1 MGNIGGKRN
10 YGYGKQIAWAGQ
22 QALLDRYGSG
32 HYATRAAHAERW
44 HRFTA
49 FAKQQGINDARKI
62 DRNFIKAYA
71 EYLKNEVN
79 NQRMKVAYAQN
90 LLSTVN
96 TILETLRKDTVMRIS
111 PSQYVGKRSNIR
123 TTPPEMNRNVLTQV
137 TDSLRTEQ
145 QHRVAIIAELARH
158 FGLRFREASLLN
170 ATEALKQARQ
180 FGRINITEG
189 TKGGRGREVDRW
201 VPVSERSLQTLTTAA
216 ALQQSNRNLL
226 PEDRNYQ
233 QWRDLAYNAWRKAAT
248 STTLKGFHDLRAAYA
263 CERYKQLTGHPPPVM
278 TGNRSEA
285 PKSVDQQARIILAQE
300 LGHGRTDVMAAY
312 IGGGK

>member
-1 MGNIGGKRN
+1 MGMIGGKRN
-10 YGYGKQIAWAGQ
+10 YGYGKQLAWAGQ

-44 HRFTA
+44 NRFTA

-71 EYLKNEVN
+71 EYLKNEVE

-96 TILETLRKDTVMRIS
+96 TILEALRKDTVMRIS
-111 PSQYVGKRSNIR
+111 PSQYVGKRSSVR
-123 TTPPEMNRNVLTQV
+123 TTPPEMNRNVLAQV
-137 TDSLRTEQ
+137 TDRLRTEQ
-145 QHRVAIIAELARH
+145 QHRVAIVAELARN

-180 FGRINITEG
+180 SGRINITEG

-201 VPVSERSLQTLTTAA
+201 VPITEQSLQTLTTAA

-248 STTLKGFHDLRAAYA
+248 STGLKGFHALRAAYA
-263 CERYKQLTGHPPPVM
+263 CERYQQLTGHPPPVM
-278 TGNRSEA
+278 TGNRREA

-300 LGHGRTDVMAAY
+300 LGHGRTDVVAAY
-312 IGGGK
+312 FGGVK

>member
-10 YGYGKQIAWAGQ
+10 YGYGKQLVWAGQ

-32 HYATRAAHAERW
+32 HYATRAAHTERW
-44 HRFTA
+44 HRFTE

-71 EYLKNEVN
+71 EYLKNEVE

-96 TILETLRKDTVMRIS
+96 TILETLRKDTAMRIS
-111 PSQYVGKRSNIR
+111 PSQYVGKRSNVR
-123 TTPPEMNRNVLTQV
+123 TTPPETNRNVLARV
-137 TDSLRTEQ
+137 TDRLRTEQ
-145 QHRVAIIAELARH
+145 QHRIAIIAELARN

-170 ATEALKQARQ
+170 ATEALRQARQ
-180 FGRINITEG
+180 SGRINITEG

-201 VPVSERSLQTLTTAA
+201 VPVSELSLQTLKAAA

-248 STTLKGFHDLRAAYA
+248 STGLKGFHDLRAAYA
-263 CERYKQLTGHPPPVM
+263 CERYQQLTSHPPPVM
-278 TGNRSEA
+278 TGNWSEA

-300 LGHGRTDVMAAY
+300 LGHGRTDVLAAY
-312 IGGGK
+312 VGGVK